1 MEAEARSNENHTNG
15 PSRNRASLVTL
26 TAIDLAVIA
35 ITSVEFN
42 VAAIIVSLILIALY
56 AAWW

>member
-1 MEAEARSNENHTNG
+1 
-15 PSRNRASLVTL
+15 VTL